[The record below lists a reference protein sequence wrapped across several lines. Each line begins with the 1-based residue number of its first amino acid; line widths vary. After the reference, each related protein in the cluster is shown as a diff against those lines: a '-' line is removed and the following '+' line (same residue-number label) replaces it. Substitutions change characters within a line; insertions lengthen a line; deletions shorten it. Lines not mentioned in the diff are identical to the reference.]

1 MVYFPLKYTN
11 DNVSLLR
18 KGIIERRNRKSVFGR
33 FFFFKVG
40 DVLEV
45 FFFKSSYVYIFE
57 GICLSIRRKSFK
69 VPDVSIILCNV
80 IQNVF
85 IKCVFSYYY
94 NRIYS
99 LVIKDYKRKLRV
111 YSKSKL
117 FFLLKTKISF
127 RFL

>member
-1 MVYFPLKYTN
+1 MVYFSLKTV
-11 DNVSLLR
+11 DNNISLLR
-18 KGIIERRNRKSVFGR
+18 KGIVERRNRKAVFGR

-57 GICLSIRRKSFK
+57 GICLSIRKKYFV

-80 IQNVF
+80 VQNVF

-99 LVIKDYKRKLRV
+99 LLIKDYKRKLRI

-117 FFLLKTKISF
+117 FFLLRTKTSF
-127 RFL
+127 RFV